1 VLSRAAFDQ
10 TEARIG
16 RICDAPSDA
25 RGLRI
30 AVVNELRAAVPFQAY
45 AWLMTDPDTYVGSSP
60 LADVPCLPELPT
72 LIRLKYLT
80 EVNRWTKLPDTGVA
94 RLHTASGG
102 DLSRSLL
109 WDQMLRRF
117 DIVDVASMAFSDR
130 FGCWAFLDLW
140 RARPARPFGDD
151 EAALLARLVPPL
163 TAALRRRQA
172 ATFTGRAA
180 GQELTHADPAVLL
193 LSSDLTVQA
202 QTSHAEQYLRL
213 LLPPAGGR
221 GPVPAG
227 AYNVAAQL
235 LARESG
241 VDDHPPRA
249 RVHIAGTTWL
259 TLQAARIRS
268 PTSMNEPEIAVTL
281 ELATPADRA
290 DIFAR
295 AQGLTDRETDIL
307 NHVLAG
313 ADTRDLAHA
322 LHLSEH
328 TVQDHF
334 KAIFAKTG
342 SRSRRQLLGQ
352 VVGTTS

>member
-1 VLSRAAFDQ
+1 MCHAS
-10 TEARIG
+10 
-16 RICDAPSDA
+16 SDA

-30 AVVNELRAAVPFQAY
+30 AVVEELRAAVPFDAY

-80 EVNRWTKLPDTGVA
+80 NVNRWTKLPGDGVA
-94 RLHTASGG
+94 RLHDACGG
-102 DLSRSLL
+102 DLTRSLM
-109 WDQMLRRF
+109 WDQMLHRF
-117 DIVDVASMAFSDR
+117 DIVDVASLAFIDR

-140 RARPARPFGDD
+140 RAHPARPFGDD
-151 EAALLARLVPPL
+151 EAAFLARLVSPL
-163 TAALRRRQA
+163 TAALRRSQA
-172 ATFTGRAA
+172 ATFTGRPA
-180 GQELTHADPAVLL
+180 GQELTRADPAVLL
-193 LSSDLTVQA
+193 LSADLTVQA

-213 LLPPAGGR
+213 LVPPAGGR

-235 LARESG
+235 LASESG
-241 VDDHPPRA
+241 VDEHPPRA

-259 TLQAARIRS
+259 TLQAARIG
-268 PTSMNEPEIAVTL
+268 PTSSMDGPKIAVTI
-281 ELATPADRA
+281 ELASPADRA

-295 AQGLTDRETDIL
+295 AHGLTGRETDIV
-307 NHVLAG
+307 NHLLAG
-313 ADTRDLAHA
+313 ADTRDLAQT

-352 VVGTTS
+352 VVGTAS

>member
-1 VLSRAAFDQ
+1 MLEGRRDWVGDQ
-10 TEARIG
+10 
-16 RICDAPSDA
+16 
-25 RGLRI
+25 
-30 AVVNELRAAVPFQAY
+30 V
-45 AWLMTDPDTYVGSSP
+45 
-60 LADVPCLPELPT
+60 
-72 LIRLKYLT
+72 
-80 EVNRWTKLPDTGVA
+80 
-94 RLHTASGG
+94 
-102 DLSRSLL
+102 
-109 WDQMLRRF
+109 LRRY
-117 DIVDVASMAFSDR
+117 DIVDVASLSFIDR

-140 RARPARPFGDD
+140 RAHPSRPFGDD
-151 EAALLARLVPPL
+151 EAAFLARLVPPL
-163 TAALRRRQA
+163 TAALRRSQA
-172 ATFTGRAA
+172 TTFTGRPA

-193 LSSDLTVQA
+193 LSADLAVQA

-213 LLPPAGGR
+213 LVPPAGGR

-259 TLQAARIRS
+259 TLQAARIGPGASTDR
-268 PTSMNEPEIAVTL
+268 PEIAVTI
-281 ELATPADRA
+281 ELASPADRA

-295 AQGLTDRETDIL
+295 AHGLTDRENDIVNRL
-307 NHVLAG
+307 LSG

-342 SRSRRQLLGQ
+342 SRSRRQLVGQ
-352 VVGTTS
+352 VVGT

>member
-1 VLSRAAFDQ
+1 M
-10 TEARIG
+10 
-16 RICDAPSDA
+16 CDAPSDA
-25 RGLRI
+25 RELRI
-30 AVVNELRAAVPFQAY
+30 AVVNELRAVVPFDAY
-45 AWLMTDPDTYVGSSP
+45 AWMMTDPDSYVGSSP

-80 EVNRWTKLPDTGVA
+80 EVNRWTKLPGSGVA
-94 RLHTASGG
+94 RLHSACGG
-102 DLSRSLL
+102 DLTRSLV
-109 WDQMLRRF
+109 WDQMLRRY
-117 DIVDVASMAFSDR
+117 DIVDVASLSFIDR

-140 RARPARPFGDD
+140 RAHPAHPFGDD
-151 EAALLARLVPPL
+151 EAAFLARLVPPL
-163 TAALRRRQA
+163 TTALRRSQA
-172 ATFTGRAA
+172 ATFTGRPA

-193 LSSDLTVQA
+193 LSTDMVVQA

-213 LLPPAGGR
+213 LVPPAGGR

-259 TLQAARIRS
+259 TLQAARIGS
-268 PTSMNEPEIAVTL
+268 EGSTDGPEIAVTI
-281 ELATPADRA
+281 ELASPADRA

-295 AQGLTDRETDIL
+295 AHGLTDRETDIIHHL
-307 NHVLAG
+307 LSG

-322 LHLSEH
+322 LHLSQH

-342 SRSRRQLLGQ
+342 SRSRRQLVGQ
-352 VVGTTS
+352 VVGT